1 MDERERSGGPAEL
14 WLPVS
19 AELIAGVHHALNNRV
34 GALSAVAQVLEGDM
48 DPHHPLREALAME
61 VERLQTTVRTLA
73 LLPRRVGAAPEPI
86 HLPGLLPL
94 IMELLSYHLGVRDT
108 ECRVEGDG
116 DTLPVYA
123 EPTLLTHLLITLL
136 VEAAGV
142 ARAEGTT
149 VCLRH
154 SSTAEWVTITV
165 EAVGGGDGEPGPI
178 AQRLRPWADEVGGEI
193 SAEGAGRF
201 VLRLPTLGEVR
212 RRER

>member
-19 AELIAGVHHALNNRV
+19 AELITGVHHALNNRV

-116 DTLPVYA
+116 
-123 EPTLLTHLLITLL
+123 
-136 VEAAGV
+136 
-142 ARAEGTT
+142 
-149 VCLRH
+149 
-154 SSTAEWVTITV
+154 
-165 EAVGGGDGEPGPI
+165 EPGPI
-178 AQRLRPWADEVGGEI
+178 AQTLRPWADEVGGEV